1 MTKYRVVNKSLQE
14 LEQEDAKLSKEEHVV
29 NYIKAIASIEECIEP
44 FKDQR
49 RALKQNYVE
58 NGWLEKDEIKLAMK
72 AYRMI
77 KDETDLERLRALYET
92 VGRTVR

>member
-14 LEQEDAKLSKEEHVV
+14 LEQEDGKLSKEEHVV

-77 KDETDLERLRALYET
+77 KDETDLERLRELYET

>member
-77 KDETDLERLRALYET
+77 KDETDLERLRELYET

>member
-58 NGWLEKDEIKLAMK
+58 NGWLEKDEIKLALK

-77 KDETDLERLRALYET
+77 KDETDLERLRELYET